1 MRIAIDLNVLLDVA
15 QNRVP
20 HYQTS
25 EHPRRCTVAEKTTHG
40 YSSIMST
47 DAIATKL
54 AELER
59 RLEALEAT
67 AFERKPKRAWRELI
81 GSQVDDEL
89 FREAARLGA
98 EWRAKS
104 NAEGR

>member
-1 MRIAIDLNVLLDVA
+1 MKTRA
-15 QNRVP
+15 Q
-20 HYQTS
+20 S
-25 EHPRRCTVAEKTTHG
+25 TVAEKTSHG
-40 YSSIMST
+40 YSSVMST

-59 RLEALEAT
+59 RLEALEAQT
-67 AFERKPKRAWRELI
+67 LDRKPKGAWRELI
-81 GSQVDDEL
+81 GSQVDDGL

>member
-1 MRIAIDLNVLLDVA
+1 M
-15 QNRVP
+15 
-20 HYQTS
+20 H
-25 EHPRRCTVAEKTTHG
+25 RCGKPTDD
-40 YSSIMST
+40 YSSVVST
-47 DAIATKL
+47 EAIATKL

-59 RLEALEAT
+59 RLEALEAQT
-67 AFERKPKRAWRELI
+67 FDRKPKGAWRELI

-98 EWRAKS
+98 EWRTKS

>member
-1 MRIAIDLNVLLDVA
+1 MSCWMSLRIAFRIT
-15 QNRVP
+15 R
-20 HYQTS
+20 
-25 EHPRRCTVAEKTTHG
+25 HPRTHARCTVAGNTTHG
-40 YSSIMST
+40 YNNIMST

-59 RLEALEAT
+59 RLEAPEAT
-67 AFERKPKRAWRELI
+67 AFDRKPKRAWRELI

-89 FREAARLGA
+89 FHETARLGA
-98 EWRAKS
+98 EWRANS

>member
-1 MRIAIDLNVLLDVA
+1 M
-15 QNRVP
+15 
-20 HYQTS
+20 
-25 EHPRRCTVAEKTTHG
+25 VAEKTSHG
-40 YSSIMST
+40 YSSVMST

-59 RLEALEAT
+59 RLEALEAQT
-67 AFERKPKRAWRELI
+67 FDRKPKGAWRELI

-104 NAEGR
+104 NAESR

>member
-1 MRIAIDLNVLLDVA
+1 
-15 QNRVP
+15 
-20 HYQTS
+20 
-25 EHPRRCTVAEKTTHG
+25 
-40 YSSIMST
+40 MST

-59 RLEALEAT
+59 RLEALEAQT
-67 AFERKPKRAWRELI
+67 FEHKPKGAWRKVI